1 MKIFLKHLFIVGAIF
16 MASIAARAAAP
27 TIMVLPDKTWCTQNN
42 FVNRVEKQ
50 GKTRVIEQYE
60 EAFIS
65 STDLKNVKTTINK
78 LFADYGFPLQDAE
91 AALGATD
98 EEEDEEAFME
108 SEEGGDAVSM
118 TPYDMLMNKCKPDI
132 TLKVGWEVNSAG
144 FDQCVTYRI
153 EAIDSYSNKSVA
165 VANGTGPMMK
175 RNVPLAVMLEQSVLD
190 KMPGL
195 TEQLMRYFEDVQAN
209 GREISIRVR
218 MWESAPFSLSS
229 EFGGQ
234 ELGEIIYNW
243 LSDNTINHQF
253 TEANSSPKQ
262 ARYTQVRVPLKDEN
276 GRPLQARQYVD
287 QLRKYLRNTYN
298 ISAANRTSG
307 LGSGVLVLGSK

>member
-1 MKIFLKHLFIVGAIF
+1 